1 LYTLDI
7 AALSDAGLKRER
19 NEDSWSGPP
28 PNLPAE
34 RKTIKGQLYVVADG
48 VGGHLAGELAS
59 KLATETIQQHY
70 YADPAPD
77 VTTSLPAAIRAADER
92 ICQEAGAKLKQHGMS
107 TTITAAVLRGDQLT
121 IANVGD
127 SRAYLIRQGRAR
139 QATVDH
145 SWVEEQIQFGLIT
158 REEAAHHPH
167 RNIIT
172 RSLGSNAELQIDTFE
187 ERVEPG
193 DGVLLCSDGLS
204 NMVADQELADLAS
217 QDKSANIIVHE
228 LVELAKQRGAPDNV
242 TVILLKTSPMRG
254 PRAQNLLARGI
265 LTGFI
270 LLLIGILLLWM
281 LSQAKKDQKSS
292 ALATS
297 SVAKLSVDVENA
309 RSEPLS
315 SRHCC

>member
-1 LYTLDI
+1 MYTLDI

-28 PNLPAE
+28 PDLPAE

-59 KLATETIQQHY
+59 KLATEIIQEHY

-77 VTTSLPAAIRAADER
+77 VTASLQAAIQIADEH

-107 TTITAAVLRGDQLT
+107 TTITAAVLRGDQLI

-172 RSLGSNAELQIDTFE
+172 RSLGSNAELQIDIFE
-187 ERVEPG
+187 EHVEPG
-193 DGVLLCSDGLS
+193 DSVLLCSDGLS
-204 NMVADQELADLAS
+204 NMVADDEIADLAS
-217 QDKSANIIVHE
+217 QDEDANAIVYE
-228 LVELAKQRGAPDNV
+228 LVELAKRRGAPDNV
-242 TVILLKTSPMRG
+242 TVILLKTRPRRSPQ
-254 PRAQNLLARGI
+254 AQKLLVRGI
-265 LTGFI
+265 LTGLI

-281 LSQAKKDQKSS
+281 FSQAKKDQRPS

-297 SVAKLSVDVENA
+297 SVATLSRDVENA
-309 RSEPLS
+309 RAEPLS
-315 SRHCC
+315 SKHCC

>member
-1 LYTLDI
+1 LDI

-28 PNLPAE
+28 PDLPAE
-34 RKTIKGQLYVVADG
+34 QEALKGQLYVVADG

-59 KLATETIQQHY
+59 KLATDIIPQRY
-70 YADPAPD
+70 YADPAPG
-77 VTTSLPAAIRAADER
+77 VKTSLQAAIRAADEH

-107 TTITAAVLRGDQLT
+107 TTITAAVLRGDHLT

-145 SWVEEQIQFGLIT
+145 SWVEEQVQFGLIT

-172 RSLGSNAELQIDTFE
+172 RSLGSNMELQIDTFE
-187 ERVEPG
+187 EHVEPG
-193 DGVLLCSDGLS
+193 DSLLLCSDGLS

-217 QDKSANIIVHE
+217 QDKSAETIVHE
-228 LVELAKQRGAPDNV
+228 LIELAKQRGAPDNV
-242 TVILLKTSPMRG
+242 TVILLKTSPLRG
-254 PRAQNLLARGI
+254 PRAQNLLVRGI
-265 LTGFI
+265 LTGLI

-281 LSQAKKDQKSS
+281 FSQAKKDSSSS
-292 ALATS
+292 ALTTS
-297 SVAKLSVDVENA
+297 NVAMLSADVENA

-315 SRHCC
+315 SKHCC